1 MSFAA
6 AVLLVALSSSS
17 VAAEPWT
24 AVVRVASD
32 EDTSLLVRVRGQS
45 SDLPVRLEVSP
56 GAPLGEFR
64 EGPWLAAERL
74 AGRHQARAVLWFV
87 REGSDVRVQVA
98 EFDSRRLFS
107 RAARMG
113 QSPGSL
119 EWSTGAEALALAAR
133 SALRA
138 VEAGAPLGD
147 VVEVALPGHASNGEE
162 VGPGDDSVVAR
173 HIGEVASGDGAA
185 LRPPTSTSPGE
196 AVALAEK
203 GASASAREGVASPR
217 EGLRPASAEEH
228 RAHQM
233 WLSLGGHAALDGY
246 TRTGHQGLV
255 AGVGWQPGQWRLRAQ
270 VLASV
275 PTRLRDTRTELTLGQ
290 HAASVWAGL
299 PWATAER
306 LDVEAGLGAGAVVF
320 TRRTQALTEEVEAA
334 PPGTMVALLMGPELR
349 ARWRMGARVGLEA
362 SMAAEVL
369 LGRPEL
375 RYAIDGNFV
384 SRGVGWAV
392 RPRLGLVMVV
402 FL

>member
-6 AVLLVALSSSS
+6 ALLLVALSSSS

-32 EDTSLLVRVRGQS
+32 EDTALLGRVRGQS
-45 SDLPVRLEVSP
+45 SDLPVRLEVSS
-56 GAPLGEFR
+56 GAPLGGFR

-98 EFDSRRLFS
+98 EFDSRRLFT
-107 RAARMG
+107 RAARLG

-138 VEAGAPLGD
+138 VEAGAPLGV
-147 VVEVALPGHASNGEE
+147 VVEVAPRQASSGE
-162 VGPGDDSVVAR
+162 
-173 HIGEVASGDGAA
+173 
-185 LRPPTSTSPGE
+185 
-196 AVALAEK
+196 
-203 GASASAREGVASPR
+203 EGVAPPR
-217 EGLRPASAEEH
+217 EDLGLASAE
-228 RAHQM
+228 AHPARPL
-233 WLSLGGHAALDGY
+233 WLTLGGHAALDGY
-246 TRTGHQGLV
+246 TRMGHQGLV
-255 AGVGWQPGQWRLRAQ
+255 VGVGVQPGRWRLRAQ

-275 PTRLRDTRTELTLGQ
+275 PARLRDARTEVTLGQ

-299 PWATAER
+299 PWAAAAR
-306 LDVEAGLGAGAVVF
+306 LEVEAGLGLGAVVF

-334 PPGTMVALLMGPELR
+334 PPGTMLALLMGPELR

-362 SMAAEVL
+362 SLAAEVL

-384 SRGVGWAV
+384 SRGAGWSV

>member
-6 AVLLVALSSSS
+6 AVLLVALTSSP

-24 AVVRVASD
+24 TVVRVASD
-32 EDTSLLVRVRGQS
+32 EDAALLVRLRGQS
-45 SDLPVRLEVSP
+45 SDLPVWLEVSS
-56 GAPLGEFR
+56 GAPLGGLQ

-74 AGRHQARAVLWFV
+74 AARHQARAVLWFV
-87 REGSDVRVQVA
+87 REGGDVRVQVA

-107 RAARMG
+107 RAARLG

-147 VVEVALPGHASNGEE
+147 VVEVALPRHASNSEAP
-162 VGPGDDSVVAR
+162 GP
-173 HIGEVASGDGAA
+173 A
-185 LRPPTSTSPGE
+185 LRRPASLSPGE
-196 AVALAEK
+196 ALA
-203 GASASAREGVASPR
+203 SSREGVTSPL
-217 EGLRPASAEEH
+217 ESQGLAPVEERPS
-228 RAHQM
+228 RQVWFM
-233 WLSLGGHAALDGY
+233 LGGQAALDGY
-246 TRTGHQGLV
+246 TRAGHQGVLV
-255 AGVGWQPGQWRLRAQ
+255 GVGLQPGSWRLRAH
-270 VLASV
+270 VLASL
-275 PTRLRDTRTELTLGQ
+275 PTRLRDARTELTLGQ

-299 PWATAER
+299 PWAAAER

-320 TRRTQALTEEVEAA
+320 TRRTQALTEDVEAA
-334 PPGTMVALLMGPELR
+334 PPGTMLAILMGPELR

-362 SMAAEVL
+362 SLAGEVL

-384 SRGVGWAV
+384 SRGAGWAV
-392 RPRLGLVMVV
+392 RPRLGLSMVV

>member
-6 AVLLVALSSSS
+6 AVLLVVLSSSS

-32 EDTSLLVRVRGQS
+32 EDTALLVRVRGQS
-45 SDLPVRLEVSP
+45 SDLPVRLEVSS

-147 VVEVALPGHASNGEE
+147 VVELALPRHTSNGEGTDTG
-162 VGPGDDSVVAR
+162 VGHRIDDA
-173 HIGEVASGDGAA
+173 ASSDGAA
-185 LRPPTSTSPGE
+185 LGTPSSEG
-196 AVALAEK
+196 ADVALAEAV
-203 GASASAREGVASPR
+203 GSASAREGVTSPR
-217 EGLRPASAEEH
+217 EGPRLASAEEYPA
-228 RAHQM
+228 RQM
-233 WLSLGGHAALDGY
+233 WLTLGGHAALDGY
-246 TRTGHQGLV
+246 TRTGHQGV
-255 AGVGWQPGQWRLRAQ
+255 MVGVGLQPGRWRLRAQ

-275 PTRLRDTRTELTLGQ
+275 PTRLRDARTELTLGQ

-299 PWATAER
+299 PWAASER

-334 PPGTMVALLMGPELR
+334 PPGTMLALLMGPELR

-384 SRGVGWAV
+384 SRGAGWAV
-392 RPRLGLVMVV
+392 RPRLGLAMVV

>member
-6 AVLLVALSSSS
+6 AVLLVVLSSSS

-32 EDTSLLVRVRGQS
+32 EDTALLVRVRGQS
-45 SDLPVRLEVSP
+45 SDLPVRLEVSS

-147 VVEVALPGHASNGEE
+147 VVELALPRHTSNGE
-162 VGPGDDSVVAR
+162 G
-173 HIGEVASGDGAA
+173 
-185 LRPPTSTSPGE
+185 T
-196 AVALAEK
+196 
-203 GASASAREGVASPR
+203 
-217 EGLRPASAEEH
+217 
-228 RAHQM
+228 
-233 WLSLGGHAALDGY
+233 
-246 TRTGHQGLV
+246 
-255 AGVGWQPGQWRLRAQ
+255 
-270 VLASV
+270 
-275 PTRLRDTRTELTLGQ
+275 DT
-290 HAASVWAGL
+290 
-299 PWATAER
+299 
-306 LDVEAGLGAGAVVF
+306 
-320 TRRTQALTEEVEAA
+320 
-334 PPGTMVALLMGPELR
+334 
-349 ARWRMGARVGLEA
+349 GLEA
-362 SMAAEVL
+362 
-369 LGRPEL
+369 
-375 RYAIDGNFV
+375 AI
-384 SRGVGWAV
+384 
-392 RPRLGLVMVV
+392 L
-402 FL
+402 

>member
-32 EDTSLLVRVRGQS
+32 EDTALLVRVRGQS
-45 SDLPVRLEVSP
+45 SDLPMRLEVSS
-56 GAPLGEFR
+56 GAPLEGFR

-74 AGRHQARAVLWFV
+74 AGHHQARAVLWFV

-107 RAARMG
+107 RAARLG

-147 VVEVALPGHASNGEE
+147 VVEVAPPRHASNEE
-162 VGPGDDSVVAR
+162 GTETGVGR
-173 HIGEVASGDGAA
+173 RIGEAASGDEAA
-185 LRPPTSTSPGE
+185 PRTPTSPSPEE
-196 AVALAEK
+196 AIALAED
-203 GASASAREGVASPR
+203 GALASARECVASPR
-217 EGLRPASAEEH
+217 EGLGLASAEENPA
-228 RAHQM
+228 RQM
-233 WLSLGGHAALDGY
+233 WLALGGHAALDGY
-246 TRTGHQGLV
+246 TRRGHQGLV
-255 AGVGWQPGQWRLRAQ
+255 VGVGLQPGRWRLRAQ

-275 PTRLRDTRTELTLGQ
+275 PTRLRDARTELTLGQ

-299 PWATAER
+299 PWAAAEG
-306 LDVEAGLGAGAVVF
+306 LDVEAGFGAGAVVF
-320 TRRTQALTEEVEAA
+320 TRRTQALTEDVKAA
-334 PPGTMVALLMGPELR
+334 PPGTMLALLMGPELR
-349 ARWRMGARVGLEA
+349 TRWRMGARVGLET
-362 SMAAEVL
+362 SLAAEVL

-384 SRGVGWAV
+384 SRGAGWAV
-392 RPRLGLVMVV
+392 RPRLGLAMVV

>member
-32 EDTSLLVRVRGQS
+32 EDTALLGRVRGQS
-45 SDLPVRLEVSP
+45 SDLPVRLEVSS
-56 GAPLGEFR
+56 GAPLGGFR

-98 EFDSRRLFS
+98 EFDSRRLFT
-107 RAARMG
+107 RAARLG
-113 QSPGSL
+113 RSPGSL

-147 VVEVALPGHASNGEE
+147 VVEVPPPRQALNGEE
-162 VGPGDDSVVAR
+162 TDTGVGRRS
-173 HIGEVASGDGAA
+173 GEAASRDGATP
-185 LRPPTSTSPGE
+185 RPPTSTSPG
-196 AVALAEK
+196 ATAALAEE
-203 GASASAREGVASPR
+203 GSSASAREGVVSPR
-217 EGLRPASAEEH
+217 EGRALASVEAHPARPL
-228 RAHQM
+228 
-233 WLSLGGHAALDGY
+233 WLTVGGHAALDGY
-246 TRTGHQGLV
+246 TRMGHQGLV
-255 AGVGWQPGQWRLRAQ
+255 VGVGVQPSQWRLRAQ

-275 PTRLRDTRTELTLGQ
+275 PARLRDARTELTLGQ

-299 PWATAER
+299 PWAASER
-306 LDVEAGLGAGAVVF
+306 LEVEAGLGVGAVVF

-334 PPGTMVALLMGPELR
+334 PPGTMLALLMGPELR

-362 SMAAEVL
+362 SLAAEVL

-384 SRGVGWAV
+384 SRGAGWPG
-392 RPRLGLVMVV
+392 RPRLGLAMVV